1 MSRKKKIE
9 FESDELPDPKSGAPL
24 LEVKDLAVTFPSEDG
39 RVHAVRGVSFT
50 LDRGKILGL
59 VGESGSGKS
68 VTSLSIMGLLDKSA
82 SVTGSVKM
90 YGAELVGR
98 SDDYM
103 SRVRGNLM
111 GMVFQDPLSA
121 LTPVYSIGDQIR
133 EALAI
138 HQGVTGSAADKRALE
153 LLEIV
158 GIPNPEIRI
167 NNFPH
172 EFSGGMRQRVM
183 IAMAIAN
190 DPDLIIADEP
200 TTALDV
206 TIQAQILDVLRRAQK
221 ETNAAVIMITHDLGV
236 IAGLADRVAVMY
248 AGRVV
253 EQGNVDDIF
262 YHTSMPY
269 TIGLLGSLPRLD
281 VRKETL
287 LPSVEGNPPS
297 MLIEPTG
304 CPFAPRCPIAEAAC
318 LNGEPA
324 LRAVAEGGH
333 MAACI
338 RANGIR
344 TNDLHF
350 ADIYP
355 VPKSIEPPFVGVDRK
370 DRTEVMRVEGLK
382 KSFPLMKGAVFKHQ
396 VGWVHAVD
404 GIDLDIRK
412 GETLGLVG
420 ESGCGKTTT
429 LMQILDLVKPQAGN
443 IVVMGES
450 TSHMSRK
457 DRHRVRGELQI
468 VFQDPMASLDPR
480 MPIFDI
486 IAEPL
491 KHNGWPKK
499 DIPHRVEELM
509 ALVGLEPAHANRYP
523 RHFSGGQKQ
532 RVGIA
537 RALALEPKLL
547 ILDEPVA
554 ALDVSIQAGVINLL
568 DELRSSLKLSY
579 LFVAH
584 DLSVIRHIADRVA
597 VMYLGKIVEIG
608 DVHSVF
614 ETPRHPYTQALLSA
628 IPIPDPHKE
637 RTRHRIVLDGDLP
650 SPANPPQGCR
660 FVSRCPV
667 YATLMPDEK
676 KRCEG
681 SHPDLVSEAAD
692 HKVACYYPRPLR
704 II

>member
-1 MSRKKKIE
+1 
-9 FESDELPDPKSGAPL
+9 
-24 LEVKDLAVTFPSEDG
+24 
-39 RVHAVRGVSFT
+39 
-50 LDRGKILGL
+50 
-59 VGESGSGKS
+59 
-68 VTSLSIMGLLDKSA
+68 
-82 SVTGSVKM
+82 
-90 YGAELVGR
+90 
-98 SDDYM
+98 
-103 SRVRGNLM
+103 
-111 GMVFQDPLSA
+111 
-121 LTPVYSIGDQIR
+121 
-133 EALAI
+133 
-138 HQGVTGSAADKRALE
+138 
-153 LLEIV
+153 
-158 GIPNPEIRI
+158 
-167 NNFPH
+167 
-172 EFSGGMRQRVM
+172 
-183 IAMAIAN
+183 
-190 DPDLIIADEP
+190 
-200 TTALDV
+200 
-206 TIQAQILDVLRRAQK
+206 
-221 ETNAAVIMITHDLGV
+221 
-236 IAGLADRVAVMY
+236 
-248 AGRVV
+248 
-253 EQGNVDDIF
+253 
-262 YHTSMPY
+262 
-269 TIGLLGSLPRLD
+269 
-281 VRKETL
+281 
-287 LPSVEGNPPS
+287 
-297 MLIEPTG
+297 
-304 CPFAPRCPIAEAAC
+304 
-318 LNGEPA
+318 
-324 LRAVAEGGH
+324 
-333 MAACI
+333 
-338 RANGIR
+338 
-344 TNDLHF
+344 
-350 ADIYP
+350 
-355 VPKSIEPPFVGVDRK
+355 
-370 DRTEVMRVEGLK
+370 VEGLK

-667 YATLMPDEK
+667 YATLTPDEK